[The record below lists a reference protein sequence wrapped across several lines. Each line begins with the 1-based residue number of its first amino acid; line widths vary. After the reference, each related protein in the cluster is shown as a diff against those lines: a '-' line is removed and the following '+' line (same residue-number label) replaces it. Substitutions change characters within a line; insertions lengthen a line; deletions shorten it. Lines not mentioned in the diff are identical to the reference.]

1 MKISYDDLMNKN
13 SLPFKMLEQLETERK
28 MLEKRA
34 DRLRQL
40 DNALVQLIQDG
51 RITDTE
57 QMDAVIA
64 WLNYSNLEVWEII
77 NKILDEP

>member
-1 MKISYDDLMNKN
+1 MKISYDDLMNQN
-13 SLPFKMLEQLETERK
+13 SLPVKILEQLEIERK
-28 MLEKRA
+28 VLEKRA
-34 DRLRQL
+34 DRLRKL

-57 QMDAVIA
+57 KMDAAIS
-64 WLNYSNLEVWEII
+64 WLNHSDLEVWEIV